1 MSKNEEAAPAVAAA
15 ESGEGKS
22 LEAASVPVCDCNT
35 ERRQRQAERAFCTLM
50 KTVINDGTG
59 FIPFSVLS
67 VITLIQ
73 EKELAAIFEGG
84 ARVYVLREVPA
95 DGRRKQE

>member
-1 MSKNEEAAPAVAAA
+1 MTGNQEAAASAATLD
-15 ESGEGKS
+15 SGEGKS

>member
-35 ERRQRQAERAFCTLM
+35 ERRQRQAERAFFALM